1 MPTFDAG
8 TARYRIEIDTSQF
21 NSGLN
26 NVITGTQKLDM
37 AMNNNIKSGN
47 ALANN
52 FKSVNNVF
60 QAGATPLNNFQ
71 QQAGALPA
79 TFDKVGD
86 AADKSAKK
94 MKGIGEFFR
103 SNKGLVFGGAGL
115 ASAAAEAA
123 GMLGMYG
130 DAVAQNAEAQKHLQ
144 EVQADTTSSTQEVAQ
159 AENEAAKA
167 KKWLSMSTRN
177 LVLSQMDQVF
187 FATMVISQLS
197 QMNIKG
203 GILGKTLGTLKSAFT
218 GAAGAQ
224 GMSGMANALTA
235 GSDALGAFS
244 TKATTTGKVMTA
256 LKENIG
262 SIISA
267 VAGFAA
273 ALIIINQVESAI
285 GKFYD
290 TVKATPTKGN
300 LLDQIFDPKKFKEGM
315 EEVKTI
321 SALTGASFGE
331 LQTNAEGVGKR
342 FLEMG
347 GQIDKS
353 GKIVA
358 LTADH
363 YFTLGDGLG
372 FVGKSSAQYIHWAAQ
387 MIAEDGNQI
396 RAKKF
401 LIQSHIDEATQLKIL
416 AVAQKDSVRLA
427 QEGIDPAKTY
437 AKIVNDR
444 IAATTQENK
453 ILDDYLVLTNQ
464 GNIVTEQAVQD
475 FEAYLHTQLDK
486 IDASEQEQKQTDAL
500 IQKLLQLADVR
511 AQEEPESVKRGRALK
526 AEAEGYGE
534 LTSQADEMVAM
545 YKPLNEATDK
555 RNALIAEETK
565 LLKYRSQ
572 YHEEG
577 INSLADETNAMY
589 EQMATTENFI
599 QMDKRAQ
606 KAQGDLNETIGSAA
620 DEAWLSAATRQ
631 DEVTE
636 GMNIMNGML
645 DTLIPQINQSAD
657 SFLFQAEAQKESSAA
672 AKKLQADLYA
682 VVTRISQA
690 QSNLADSLNIKLKD
704 KDKITK
710 KLFDMLPNNIAKEIK
725 ADIKFDLNLKTA
737 KESIIDTLWGAV
749 GADLKDSKMDK
760 VVKKM
765 IKFLGDKFG
774 KSPEA
779 KKMQDQLTET
789 LAGKDTASKVAK
801 LMAEWEAAPI
811 PVQISPDSL
820 EQLSIAVQAGLSGTT
835 YSVLV
840 SGKYAGL
847 AKGNAF
853 QNGSILN
860 PNAGERKGLVPGS
873 ATEAFASSKGAY
885 KSGDLITNTIQGV
898 VPVAGVITKI
908 GFGTGGGIYG
918 GSPFQIPPSILGDN
932 PGQNSTGGGGNTR
945 SPTGGTDFR
954 QLLISGGKNDKLTNF
969 QKIVKEVQAVV
980 KLFSMIEVAAQ
991 KAQTGIANFANEGTN
1006 SLAMISKAGQKTA
1019 VSINTYLRKTIP
1031 VAAQASQTG
1040 IANLSNEGSNSLAT
1054 LSKTAGKTA
1063 TSMNTY
1069 LRKTVPVAAQASQT
1083 SLANLSNQGSNSL
1096 MALAKASSKSMN
1108 GLINNMKAGE
1118 KAVKS
1123 LQSAIDKL
1131 HDKTVTVTYKQNG
1144 SPQSKGGVYSFAQGG
1159 TVSAA
1164 GGLTTVSQPTH
1175 FIYGDNPG
1183 NHETLAFIPHNN
1195 PGPIMDRLEKMFMRS
1210 GKNGVE
1216 LAQSVILNIS
1226 GNEIVNSM
1234 RLEKKIRMTVG
1245 ENRDRF
1251 G

>member
-37 AMNNNIKSGN
+37 TMNSTIKSGN

-60 QAGATPLNNFQ
+60 QAGATPLSNFQ
-71 QQAGALPA
+71 QQAGALPT
-79 TFDKVGD
+79 TFDKIGN
-86 AADKSAKK
+86 AADKTGKRV
-94 MKGIGEFFR
+94 KGIGEAFR
-103 SNKGLVFGGAGL
+103 SNKGLFFGGAGL

-123 GMLGMYG
+123 GMLNMYG
-130 DAVAQNAEAQKHLQ
+130 DAVTAHNEAQKKLA
-144 EVQADTTSSTQEVAQ
+144 EVNADATSSTQEIAQ

-167 KKWLSMSTRN
+167 AKWLSMSTRN
-177 LVLSQMDQVF
+177 LVLSQFDQVF

-197 QMNIKG
+197 QMNLKG
-203 GILGKTLGTLKSAFT
+203 GVLGKTLGTLKTAFT
-218 GAAGAQ
+218 GVAGAQ
-224 GMSGMANALTA
+224 GIAGMSNGLTA
-235 GSDALGAFS
+235 GMDALGGFS
-244 TKATTTGKVMTA
+244 TKATATGKVMTV

-273 ALIIINQVESAI
+273 ALLIINQVESAV

-290 TVKATPTKGN
+290 TIKATPTKGN
-300 LLDQIFDPKKFKEGM
+300 LLDQVFDPKKFKEGM
-315 EEVKTI
+315 EEVNTI

-444 IAATTQENK
+444 IAATAQENK

-534 LTSQADEMVAM
+534 LTSQADEMAAA
-545 YKPLNEATDK
+545 YEPLNKATDE
-555 RNALIAEETK
+555 RNKLMQEEIK
-565 LLKYRSQ
+565 LEEYRSRTTDDVVES
-572 YHEEG
+572 Y
-577 INSLADETNAMY
+577 ADEENAIAKVNAEKDNWILA
-589 EQMATTENFI
+589 EQ
-599 QMDKRAQ
+599 RALAYQ
-606 KAQGDLNETIGSAA
+606 ERGMLIIESQA
-620 DEAWLSAATRQ
+620 DEAAESARTRR
-631 DEVTE
+631 DEINE
-636 GMNIMNGML
+636 GLNIMNSMFDNL
-645 DTLIPQINQSAD
+645 STTINQNTD
-657 SFLFQAEAQKESSAA
+657 SFLFNQEVMDMNAA
-672 AKKLQADLYA
+672 SAKKLQQELNSIVDTISKSQSSIADA
-682 VVTRISQA
+682 
-690 QSNLADSLNIKLKD
+690 LNIKLKD
-704 KDKITK
+704 KEKMTK
-710 KLFDMLPNNIAKEIK
+710 KLWDYFPNNIKKDIK

-737 KESIIDTLWGAV
+737 KESIIDSMWTAV
-749 GADLKDSKMDK
+749 GADLPDEKMDK
-760 VVKKM
+760 LVEKT
-765 IKFLGDKFG
+765 IKFLKEKFG
-774 KSPEA
+774 DKSPEVQ
-779 KKMQDQLTET
+779 KMINELFATIGSD
-789 LAGKDTASKVAK
+789 DTAKEVAA
-801 LMAEWEAAPI
+801 LMAKWEAAPI
-811 PVQISPDSL
+811 PVQIDPTSL
-820 EQLSIAVQAGLSGTT
+820 QEIHNAIKAALTGET
-835 YSVLV
+835 YVAPVIGELQSVDI
-840 SGKYAGL
+840 GW
-847 AKGNAF
+847 
-853 QNGSILN
+853 
-860 PNAGERKGLVPGS
+860 GEVGEDVMNKLDTRGARYNK
-873 ATEAFASSKGAY
+873 SSKSTGEGG
-885 KSGDLITNTIQGV
+885 SMPVI
-898 VPVAGVITKI
+898 PVAGELSIDNVFFGPGGTSPAGPGQGGAGIGQLYVHPDGSIHIGGAGEKSGMGNGMGSDGWI
-908 GFGTGGGIYG
+908 IPISLGSGEGEMGFGAQAGMI
-918 GSPFQIPPSILGDN
+918 
-932 PGQNSTGGGGNTR
+932 
-945 SPTGGTDFR
+945 GTALQ
-954 QLLISGGKNDKLTNF
+954 QL
-969 QKIVKEVQAVV
+969 EVV
-980 KLFSMIEVAAQ
+980 AQ
-991 KAQTGIANFANEGTN
+991 KLQTGFANLSNEGSN
-1006 SLAMISKAGQKTA
+1006 SLAMLSKVAQKTA
-1019 VSINTYLRKTIP
+1019 TSLNTYLRKTIP

-1083 SLANLSNQGSNSL
+1083 SLANLSNEGSKSL

-1108 GLINNMKAGE
+1108 GLVNNMKAGE